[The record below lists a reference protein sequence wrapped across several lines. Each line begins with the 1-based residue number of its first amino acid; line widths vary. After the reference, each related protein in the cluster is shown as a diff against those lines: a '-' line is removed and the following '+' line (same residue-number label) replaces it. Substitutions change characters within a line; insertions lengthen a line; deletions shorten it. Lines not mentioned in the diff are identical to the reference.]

1 MADIVNL
8 RQARKQKARA
18 DKERLA
24 EQNRTLHGR
33 SKADRE
39 RERLIADKAE
49 KFVAG
54 HRRETSGDP
63 DSPGIG
69 PKSARRFSDK
79 SDA

>member
-18 DKERLA
+18 EQERLA

-39 RERLIADKAE
+39 RDRSIADKAE

-54 HRRETSGDP
+54 HRREVLGDP
-63 DSPGIG
+63 DSLSIG
-69 PKSARRFSDK
+69 PKSAPQFPDK
-79 SDA
+79 TDV

>member
-18 DKERLA
+18 EKERLA

-33 SKADRE
+33 SRTDRE
-39 RERLIADKAE
+39 RDRLIAGKAE

-54 HRRETSGDP
+54 HLREPSRDP
-63 DSPGIG
+63 DPPSIG
-69 PKSARRFSDK
+69 PKTALRFSDK